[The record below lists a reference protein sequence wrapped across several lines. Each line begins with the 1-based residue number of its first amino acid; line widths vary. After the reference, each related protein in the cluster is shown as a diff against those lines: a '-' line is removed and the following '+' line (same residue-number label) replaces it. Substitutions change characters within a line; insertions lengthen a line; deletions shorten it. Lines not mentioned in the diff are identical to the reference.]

1 MIDPRE
7 VMELVNQHVN
17 WMLTVAEAALPPER
31 FKAFRKLVLDE
42 FGHKGLASELF
53 TLLQDKR

>member
-7 VMELVNQHVN
+7 VIELVNQHVN
-17 WMLTVAEAALPPER
+17 RTLTVAEAALPPEQ
-31 FKAFRKLVLDE
+31 FKAFRKLMLDE
-42 FGHKGLASELF
+42 FGHRGLASELL